1 MPSLDTLLLIGA
13 VVVLVAVAAA
23 RFGARIGMPALLLFL
38 FLGMFLGSKLIDVDF
53 HNAAMAHD
61 LGFAALVMILAEGGL
76 TTKWSQIRPF
86 IGLAG
91 MLATVGIAVSIG
103 LMSLFGY
110 FVLGLP
116 RAVAVL
122 LGAVTA
128 PTDAAAVFSVLR
140 GLPLPP
146 RVRAALEGESGIND
160 APTVLLV
167 AAGTNYA
174 LGQLPAGGAF
184 GLAGMIVLEL
194 AGGLLLGLLL
204 GLAGVWVLRRI
215 ALPVSGLYPIAT
227 LAWAVAAYGLGVWLH
242 LSGFAAV
249 YVCAM
254 VLGNGNLPHRHAIRS
269 FAEGVGWISQIGLF
283 IMLGLLSVHQT
294 IEWPDIVA
302 AIFAGLFLTLV
313 ARPLSVVASAAW
325 FKVPWREQAFLSWA
339 GLRGA
344 VPIILATVPLA
355 AQIDDSELLFDIVV
369 VFVVIFTAIQ
379 APTLP
384 WAARKLGL
392 IDPLAASDLDIEVA
406 PLEERRADLLQV
418 TVPAGSKLAGVSI
431 PELRLPPNVV
441 VALLMRG
448 DESFRPDDQ
457 TLLQVGDELL
467 IVTPAAVRERVEA
480 RLSEVGRGGRLARW
494 KAKPAKNAAGAAG

>member
-1 MPSLDTLLLIGA
+1 MLLIGA

-38 FLGMFLGSKLIDVDF
+38 FLGMFLGADPMHIDF
-53 HNAAMAHD
+53 HNAKLAHD

-76 TTKWSQIRPF
+76 TTKWTEIKPY

-91 MLATVGIAVSIG
+91 ALATIGVGVSIV

-110 FVLGLP
+110 YILHLP
-116 RAVAVL
+116 LAVAVL

-140 GLPLPP
+140 GLPLPH
-146 RVRAALEGESGIND
+146 RVRAGLEGESGLND

-167 AAGTNYA
+167 AAGTDYA
-174 LGQLPAGGAF
+174 LGHMPAGGAL
-184 GLAGMIVLEL
+184 GLAGMIALEL
-194 AGGLLLGLLL
+194 VGGLALGLVL
-204 GLAGVWVLRRI
+204 GLVGVWVLRRI

-254 VLGNGNLPHRHAIRS
+254 ALGNGNLPHRHAIRS

-283 IMLGLLSVHQT
+283 IMLGLLSVHERIGWQ
-294 IEWPDIVA
+294 DVGVA
-302 AIFAGLFLTLV
+302 VTAGLFLTLI
-313 ARPLSVVASAAW
+313 ARPVAVIASASW

-344 VPIILATVPLA
+344 VPIILATMPLA
-355 AQIDDSELLFDIVV
+355 AQIVDSVLLFDIVV
-369 VFVVIFTAIQ
+369 VFVIIFTAIQ

-392 IDPLAASDLDIEVA
+392 IDPLAASDLDIELA
-406 PLEERRADLLQV
+406 PLEDRRADLLQV
-418 TVPAGSKLAGVSI
+418 SVPSGSKLAGVAVR
-431 PELRLPPNVV
+431 ELRLPQNVV
-441 VALLMRG
+441 VALVMRG
-448 DESFRPDDQ
+448 DESFSPDSE
-457 TLLQVGDELL
+457 TLLRIGDDLL
-467 IVTPAAVRERVEA
+467 IVTPADARESVET
-480 RLSEVGRGGRLARW
+480 RLAEVGRHGRLAGW
-494 KAKPAKNAAGAAG
+494 KRSRKS

>member
-1 MPSLDTLLLIGA
+1 MMLIGA

-38 FLGMFLGSKLIDVDF
+38 FLGMFMGSNLIHVDF
-53 HNAAMAHD
+53 QDAALAHD

-76 TTKWSQIRPF
+76 TTKWSEIKPF

-91 MLATVGIAVSIG
+91 ALATAGIAVSIG

-110 FVLGLP
+110 YVLHLP
-116 RAVAVL
+116 LAVAVL

-128 PTDAAAVFSVLR
+128 PTDAAAVFSILR
-140 GLPLPP
+140 GLPLPA
-146 RVRAALEGESGIND
+146 RVRATLEAESGLND

-174 LGQLPAGGAF
+174 LGQTPNGGVL
-184 GLAGMIVLEL
+184 GLGGMIVLEL
-194 AGGLLLGLLL
+194 TGGLVLGLVL
-204 GLAGVWVLRRI
+204 GLAGVWVLRRV

-227 LAWAVAAYGLGVWLH
+227 LAWAVTAYGLGVWLH

-254 VLGNGNLPHRHAIRS
+254 VLGNGNLPHRHATRS

-283 IMLGLLSVHQT
+283 IMLGLLSIHES
-294 IEWPDIVA
+294 IDRSDIIVGVA
-302 AIFAGLFLTLV
+302 AGLFLTLV
-313 ARPLSVVASAAW
+313 ARPLSVLLSASW
-325 FKVPWREQAFLSWA
+325 FKVPWREQVFLSWA

-355 AQIDDSELLFDIVV
+355 ARINDAVLLFDVVV
-369 VFVVIFTAIQ
+369 VFVIVFTAIQ

-392 IDPLAASDLDIEVA
+392 IDPLAAYDLDIEVA
-406 PLEERRADLLQV
+406 PLEDRRADLLQIK
-418 TVPAGSKLAGVSI
+418 VPKGSKLAGVTI
-431 PELRLPPNVV
+431 RELRLPEHVV
-441 VALLMRG
+441 VSLVMRG
-448 DESFRPDDQ
+448 DEEFSPDIG
-457 TLLQVGDELL
+457 TMLRIGDELL
-467 IVTPAAVRERVEA
+467 IVTPSNDREWVEQ
-480 RLSEVGRGGRLARW
+480 RLSDVGRRGRLANW
-494 KAKPAKNAAGAAG
+494 KR